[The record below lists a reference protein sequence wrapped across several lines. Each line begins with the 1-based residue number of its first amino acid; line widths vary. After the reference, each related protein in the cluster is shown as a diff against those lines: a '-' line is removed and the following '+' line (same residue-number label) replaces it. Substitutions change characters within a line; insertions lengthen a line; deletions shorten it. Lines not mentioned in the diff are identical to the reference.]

1 MSVQSLDRALDI
13 LELLANRPNGL
24 GVTDVAAAI
33 GLHKSTAGRLLIAL
47 RERGYLEKDPATS
60 TYRIG
65 LKCVDLA
72 GSQLDHL
79 ELKVEAKPAMY
90 ELSATT
96 GQTAFLAILKDDHM
110 VYVEKTEAYNSLR
123 RYSIIGTQAPLHSTA
138 LGKAALMALPQGEL
152 QQVVRKLCF
161 SERTPQTHR
170 NADSLLED
178 LAGCRLRGYSV
189 DDRENEPEVRCVA
202 APIIDYRGR
211 PIAAVSVSG
220 RAGRFDELCIAETG
234 AAVTAAAGTISHRIG
249 WRTSTG
255 TAVRTEGNHT
265 EGNHEEGTK

>member
-13 LELLANRPNGL
+13 LELLADRPNGL
-24 GVTDVAAAI
+24 GVTDVATAV

-138 LGKAALMALPQGEL
+138 LGKAALMALPAGEL

-161 SERTPQTHR
+161 SSRTPQTHQ
-170 NADSLLED
+170 NADTLLDD
-178 LAGCRLRGYSV
+178 LARCRLRGYSV

-220 RAGRFDELCIAETG
+220 RAERFTESYIADTG
-234 AAVTAAAGTISHRIG
+234 ASVAAAGAIISHRIG
-249 WRTSTG
+249 WRTPTG
-255 TAVRTEGNHT
+255 IAGRNPGY
-265 EGNHEEGTK
+265 HEEVAE